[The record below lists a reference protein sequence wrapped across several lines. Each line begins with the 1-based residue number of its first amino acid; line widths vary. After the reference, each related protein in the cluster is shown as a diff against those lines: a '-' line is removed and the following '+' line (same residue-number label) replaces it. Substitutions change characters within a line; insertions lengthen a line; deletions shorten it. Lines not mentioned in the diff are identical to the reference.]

1 MQTGMPV
8 TETERP
14 TDWDAINWRKA
25 HRAVRN
31 LRQRIFRASQAG
43 EGAKVRSLQ
52 KLMLRSYANTLVSV
66 RRVTQE
72 NAGRRTAGVDK
83 LVVKTPG
90 ERGKLVDHL
99 MTDQPWRAKPA
110 RRVYIPKSN
119 GKMRPLGI
127 PTVIDRCH
135 QARIK
140 NALEPAWEA
149 KFEGTSYGFRPGRG
163 AHDAIERIFNNA
175 HAGGKKQWVVDADIT
190 GAFDN
195 IAHDYLLTAIGTVPG
210 SSLIR
215 QWLKAGYVDNGVFHD
230 TDAGT
235 PQGSGVSP
243 LLANI
248 ALHGMEAALGVSY
261 DKTGRNQG
269 NRAVVRYADDFV
281 VICESRTDAETV
293 VKILKVWLA
302 IRGLQLSEEK
312 TRIVHLTEGFDFLGF
327 TVKQYK
333 VNNTRT
339 GYKLLIK
346 PSKDAVNRFKTKVRA
361 EWLRLRSHPIA
372 EVLEI
377 LVPIVRGW
385 ANYYHTAVSKHT
397 FRALDFWMHER
408 EYRYARFMHPRKPW
422 KWLQPRYWG
431 AFAASKGNTWLFGD
445 KQTGHFLPKMAW
457 TRIERHVMVKGT
469 ASRDDPALSDY
480 WAKRMR
486 KVDLQNLTILP
497 AEKQALARRQNLV
510 CPLCGERILNGEEVQ
525 THHVRGRVAGESLD
539 NKIVVHLYC
548 HQKIHQQKGAAA

>member
-397 FRALDFWMHER
+397 F
-408 EYRYARFMHPRKPW
+408 YS
-422 KWLQPRYWG
+422 G
-431 AFAASKGNTWLFGD
+431 
-445 KQTGHFLPKMAW
+445 
-457 TRIERHVMVKGT
+457 
-469 ASRDDPALSDY
+469 
-480 WAKRMR
+480 
-486 KVDLQNLTILP
+486 
-497 AEKQALARRQNLV
+497 
-510 CPLCGERILNGEEVQ
+510 PLCQDTDFGP
-525 THHVRGRVAGESLD
+525 T
-539 NKIVVHLYC
+539 
-548 HQKIHQQKGAAA
+548 